1 MKKTAGRSGRRRQSS
16 RTKMKAVVAAAELRE
31 DEGGGGSD
39 RGEGTDKILKRQMSV
54 RDEEQKMI

>member
-1 MKKTAGRSGRRRQSS
+1 M
-16 RTKMKAVVAAAELRE
+16 MKAAAAAAELCE

-39 RGEGTDKILKRQMSV
+39 RGEGTDKILKRQMSI